1 MKSYT
6 NQKKLAARLKVSGPR
21 LSQLLAES
29 DWSFGKAP
37 WSESQAVK
45 IDAHLKARRSM
56 NNATAGAVE
65 ESADDAAIATLSKNP
80 ERVARIKLI
89 VARTA
94 KIILD
99 RELLAGGY
107 IRREDVEREAVARV
121 YSVRAKLQEL
131 PLRASL
137 LAHKSEAEIERQ
149 LTEIAREICDHYAGG
164 GN

>member
-1 MKSYT
+1 MKTYS
-6 NQKKLAARLKVSGPR
+6 NQKKLAARLKVSAPR
-21 LSQLLAES
+21 LSELMAES

-37 WSESQAVK
+37 WSESQAAK
-45 IDAHLKARRSM
+45 IDAHMKARRAV
-56 NNATAGAVE
+56 NNATAAVVE
-65 ESADDAAIATLSKNP
+65 ETADDAAIAAMSKNP

-89 VARTA
+89 IARTA
-94 KIILD
+94 KITLD
-99 RELLAGGY
+99 REVLAGGY
-107 IRREDVEREAVARV
+107 IRREDVERENVARV